1 MQRLGFIMVIISVLI
16 GISMPGRRSSTAE
29 VNQSVL
35 IDSGSS
41 FSHDG
46 GDSADVSEGPARRA
60 YDRASTTISP
70 SYGGEVTLDRSSNG
84 HFYTQASVNGQSL
97 PFVVDT
103 GASSVALT
111 VESARQIG
119 LYVDPSSFKTVG
131 QGASG
136 DTRGMFV
143 TLDRVEVAGRTVE
156 HVDAVVL
163 EGLGTNLLGQS
174 VLTRL
179 GGVQMSGDKMVLR

>member
-1 MQRLGFIMVIISVLI
+1 MQRLAFIIVVVSVLV
-16 GISMPGRRSSTAE
+16 GIAMPSHRPSSAE
-29 VNQSVL
+29 VNQQVL
-35 IDSGSS
+35 IDNGMSPGTQ
-41 FSHDG
+41 
-46 GDSADVSEGPARRA
+46 SASENSAET
-60 YDRASTTISP
+60 SISP
-70 SYGGEVTLDRSSNG
+70 SYGGETTLDRAPNG
-84 HFYTQASVNGQSL
+84 HFYTSASVNGQSL

-111 VESARQIG
+111 VDSARSIG
-119 LYVDPSSFKTVG
+119 LYVDPSSFTTVG

-136 DTRGMFV
+136 ATRGMLV

-163 EGLGTNLLGQS
+163 EGLPVNLLGQS

>member
-1 MQRLGFIMVIISVLI
+1 MQRLAFIMIVVSVLV
-16 GISMPGRRSSTAE
+16 GIAMPSHRPTSAE
-29 VNQSVL
+29 VNQQVL
-35 IDSGSS
+35 IDNGS
-41 FSHDG
+41 
-46 GDSADVSEGPARRA
+46 APSEPYANQSS
-60 YDRASTTISP
+60 DETSISP
-70 SYGGEVTLDRSSNG
+70 SYGGETTLDRAPNG

-111 VESARQIG
+111 VDSARSIG
-119 LYVDPSSFKTVG
+119 LYVDPSSFTTVG
-131 QGASG
+131 EGASG
-136 DTRGMFV
+136 ATRGMFV
-143 TLDRVEVAGRTVE
+143 KLDKLEVAGRTVE

-163 EGLGTNLLGQS
+163 EGLPVNLLGQS